1 MTLTLDGQYRLQG
14 WVVSAFV
21 HGLALTVAL
30 GLMAQVK
37 PAAPKEAFKWD
48 VALVE
53 PEQIQETH
61 QAEIKPTN
69 EPAKPT
75 PRPASPVPSQPQMV
89 TQEVQPREV
98 TPVVQREVRQVVE
111 TTQAIEQMVAVQP
124 RTEVVTPVREQQ
136 PAEVAQTTQAVVET
150 VVPVMQHE
158 AVTAEPVITA
168 TQASQTVTQPVV
180 TEASAPPVNTRTV
193 ETASVTH
200 DSDLPAPS
208 APPMAAA
215 SEAKPAE
222 PVARESAPQVAMAT
236 PPTSAVKADHGWLA
250 ESLWRR
256 VAELKRYPSAAR
268 LNGWEGKVV
277 LRVVIR
283 ADGQL
288 ADVKIQKSSGYDA
301 LDRAAL
307 EAIRL
312 ACPLHMKHELHASE
326 VAMNLPIVYS
336 LAN

>member
-1 MTLTLDGQYRLQG
+1 MTLSLDEQHRMQG
-14 WVVSAFV
+14 WAVSAIV

-48 VALVE
+48 VALIE
-53 PEQIQETH
+53 PEQIQEAH
-61 QAEIKPTN
+61 QAESKPTN

-75 PRPASPVPSQPQMV
+75 PRRSSPVPSQPQV
-89 TQEVQPREV
+89 VRQEVQPREV
-98 TPVVQREVRQVVE
+98 TPVVQRELRQVVE
-111 TTQAIEQMVAVQP
+111 TSEPIQQTVALEP
-124 RTEVVTPVREQQ
+124 RTESVTPIREQK
-136 PAEVAQTTQAVVET
+136 PAEVQQTKQAVVES
-150 VVPVMQHE
+150 VAPVLQHE
-158 AVTAEPVITA
+158 EVTAVSATPAAQESQPVIT
-168 TQASQTVTQPVV
+168 
-180 TEASAPPVNTRTV
+180 EASLHPVETRTA
-193 ETASVTH
+193 ETASVTQ
-200 DSDLPAPS
+200 DSDPPAPS
-208 APPMAAA
+208 APPTAAA
-215 SEAKPAE
+215 NEAKPAE
-222 PVARESAPQVAMAT
+222 SVARESAPQVAMAT
-236 PPTSAVKADHGWLA
+236 RPAPTVKADHGWLA

>member
-14 WVVSAFV
+14 WAVSAFV

-37 PAAPKEAFKWD
+37 PEPREVFEWD
-48 VALVE
+48 VALIE

-61 QAEIKPTN
+61 QAEIKPIP
-69 EPAKPT
+69 EPAKPS
-75 PRPASPVPSQPQMV
+75 PRPASSAPSQSQMV
-89 TQEVQPREV
+89 AQEVQPREV
-98 TPVVQREVRQVVE
+98 TPVVQREIRQVVE
-111 TTQAIEQMVAVQP
+111 TSRPIQQTVAVQP
-124 RTEVVTPVREQQ
+124 RTEAITPVREQQ
-136 PAEVAQTTQAVVET
+136 PAEVQQVQESVVESVAP
-150 VVPVMQHE
+150 VVQHE
-158 AVTAEPVITA
+158 AVTAVPAMTTVPAQETITKPVA
-168 TQASQTVTQPVV
+168 A
-180 TEASAPPVNTRTV
+180 EASTHPVEAQAV
-193 ETASVTH
+193 ETASIRGVP
-200 DSDLPAPS
+200 DLPAPS
-208 APPMAAA
+208 APAAA
-215 SEAKPAE
+215 AANDAKPAE
-222 PVARESAPQVAMAT
+222 SVVRESAPQVAMAT
-236 PPTSAVKADHGWLA
+236 RSAPMVKADHGWLA

-283 ADGQL
+283 ADGHL
-288 ADVKIQKSSGYDA
+288 VDVKIQKSSGYDA

-312 ACPLHMKHELHASE
+312 ACPLHMKHELNAPE